1 MHLHNGCPSC
11 GSEGVHIF
19 YELPRVP
26 VHSVQLFRTR
36 DLALN
41 SPKGDIALGFCR
53 NCGFISNIAFDPGL
67 QDYSSEYEST
77 QAYSPTYNSFAMR
90 LAKFLVARYNLHDKD
105 ILEIGS
111 GQGEFLTLLCEL
123 GPNHGVGFDPA
134 YIGGRITSEANDRIT
149 FIKDFYS
156 EKYAGSQADFIC
168 CRMTLEHVQ
177 DTADF
182 VSTIRRSIG
191 SRSKTVVFFQ
201 VPETTRVLEERAF
214 WDIYYEH
221 CSYFSLGSL
230 GHLFRHCGFDVTDI
244 WQDYDDQYLMIDAK
258 PGHGKQL
265 SSLPQEGDIEVLTQS
280 VYDFSAD
287 VQQRIEVWKSR
298 LREVKQKRQRAVL
311 WGGSSKGVAFLTT
324 LRIEDEI
331 EYVVD
336 INPLKQ
342 GTYMAG
348 TGQEIISP
356 EFLMEYKPDIV
367 IVMNPIYRN
376 EIREELTRLNLT
388 PELVS
393 IES

>member
-1 MHLHNGCPSC
+1 MHLHDGCPSC
-11 GSEGVHIF
+11 GSEGVQIF

-26 VHSVQLFRTR
+26 VHSVQLCRTR

-53 NCGFISNIAFDPGL
+53 NCGFISNIAFDPIL

-77 QAYSPTYNSFAMR
+77 QANSPTYNAFAMR
-90 LAKFLVARYNLHDKD
+90 LAKYLVDHYDLHDKD
-105 ILEIGS
+105 ILEIGC

-123 GPNHGVGFDPA
+123 GGNRGVGFDPA
-134 YIGGRITSEANDRIT
+134 YIGGRVDSEAIDHIT
-149 FIKDFYS
+149 FIKDYYS
-156 EKYAGSQADFIC
+156 EKFAGSQADFIC
-168 CRMTLEHVQ
+168 CKMTLEHIQ
-177 DTADF
+177 ETAEF

-201 VPETTRVLEERAF
+201 VPETTRILEERAF

-221 CSYFSLGSL
+221 CSYFGIGSL
-230 GHLFRHCGFDVTDI
+230 GRLFRHCSFKVTNI
-244 WQDYDDQYLMIDAK
+244 WQDFDDQYLMIEAQPSD
-258 PGHGKQL
+258 GERV
-265 SSLPQEGDIEVLTQS
+265 SSLPQEDDLEVIAPS
-280 VYDFSAD
+280 VFDFSAD
-287 VQQRIEVWKSR
+287 VQLRIEVWKNR
-298 LREVKQKRQRAVL
+298 LREVKEKRQRAVL
-311 WGGSSKGVAFLTT
+311 WGGGSKGVAFLTT
-324 LRIEDEI
+324 LRVEGEI

>member
-1 MHLHNGCPSC
+1 MHLYDGCPSC
-11 GSEGVHIF
+11 GSEDVHIF

-26 VHSVQLFRTR
+26 VHSVQIFRTR

-53 NCGFISNIAFDPGL
+53 NCGFVSNIAFDPTL
-67 QDYSSEYEST
+67 QDYTSEYEST
-77 QAYSPTYNSFAMR
+77 QAYSPTYSAFAMR
-90 LAKFLVARYNLHDKD
+90 LAKFLVARYDLHYKD
-105 ILEIGS
+105 ILEIGC

-123 GPNHGVGFDPA
+123 GPNYGVGFDPA
-134 YIGGRITSEANDRIT
+134 YIGGRIESEANDRIT

-156 EKYAGSQADFIC
+156 ENYSGNQVDFIC

-191 SRSKTVVFFQ
+191 SGSKTVVFFQ
-201 VPETTRVLEERAF
+201 VPETTRILEERAF

-221 CSYFSLGSL
+221 CSYFGIGSL
-230 GHLFRHCGFDVTDI
+230 GRLFRHCGFKVTDI
-244 WQDYDDQYLMIDAK
+244 WQDFDDQYLMIEAQ
-258 PGHGKQL
+258 PSYGERV
-265 SSLPQEGDIEVLTQS
+265 SSLPQEDDLEVIAPS
-280 VYDFSAD
+280 VFDFSAD
-287 VQQRIEVWKSR
+287 VQLRIEVWKDR
-298 LREVKQKRQRAVL
+298 LREIKEKRQRAVL
-311 WGGSSKGVAFLTT
+311 WGGGSKGVAFLTT
-324 LRIEDEI
+324 LRVEGEI

-348 TGQEIISP
+348 TGQAIISP
-356 EFLMEYKPDIV
+356 EFLVDYKPDIV
-367 IVMNPIYRN
+367 IVMNPIYRE
-376 EIREELTRLNLT
+376 EIRLDLTRLNLT

>member
-1 MHLHNGCPSC
+1 MHLHDGCPSC
-11 GSEGVHIF
+11 GSVGVHIF
-19 YELPRVP
+19 YKLPRVP

-36 DLALN
+36 ELALN

-53 NCGFISNIAFDPGL
+53 KCGFISNIAFDPLL

-77 QAYSPTYNSFAMR
+77 QANSPTYNAFAMR
-90 LAKFLVARYNLHDKD
+90 LAKYLVDHYDLHDKD
-105 ILEIGS
+105 ILDIGC

-123 GPNHGVGFDPA
+123 GGNRGVGFDPA
-134 YIGGRITSEANDRIT
+134 YIGGRVDSEAIERIK
-149 FIKDFYS
+149 FVKDFYS
-156 EKYAGSQADFIC
+156 EKYADSRADFIC
-168 CRMTLEHVQ
+168 CKMTLEHIKE
-177 DTADF
+177 TAEF
-182 VSTIRRSIG
+182 VSTILRSIG

-201 VPETTRVLEERAF
+201 VPETTRILEERAF

-221 CSYFSLGSL
+221 CSYFGIGSL
-230 GHLFRHCGFDVTDI
+230 GRLFRHCGFKVTDI
-244 WQDYDDQYLMIDAK
+244 WQDFDDQYLMIEAQ
-258 PGHGKQL
+258 PNYGERI
-265 SSLPQEGDIEVLTQS
+265 SSLPQEDDLEVITHS
-280 VYDFSAD
+280 VFDFSAD
-287 VQQRIEVWKSR
+287 VQLRIEVWKSR

-311 WGGSSKGVAFLTT
+311 WGGGSKGVAFLTT
-324 LRIEDEI
+324 LRVEGEI

-367 IVMNPIYRN
+367 IVMNPIYQN
-376 EIREELTRLNLT
+376 EIREELTRLNMT

>member
-1 MHLHNGCPSC
+1 MHLHDGCPSC
-11 GSEGVHIF
+11 GSEGVQIF

-26 VHSVQLFRTR
+26 VHSVQLCRTR

-53 NCGFISNIAFDPGL
+53 NCGFISNIAFDPVL

-77 QAYSPTYNSFAMR
+77 QANSPTYNAFAMR
-90 LAKFLVARYNLHDKD
+90 LAKYLVDHYDLHDKD
-105 ILEIGS
+105 ILEIGC

-123 GPNHGVGFDPA
+123 GGNRGVGFDPA
-134 YIGGRITSEANDRIT
+134 YIGGRVDSEAIDHIT
-149 FIKDFYS
+149 FIKDYYS
-156 EKYAGSQADFIC
+156 EKFAGSQADFIC
-168 CRMTLEHVQ
+168 CKMTLEHIQ
-177 DTADF
+177 ETAEF

-201 VPETTRVLEERAF
+201 VPETTRILEERAF

-221 CSYFSLGSL
+221 CSYFGIGSL
-230 GHLFRHCGFDVTDI
+230 GRLFRHCGFKVNDI
-244 WQDYDDQYLMIDAK
+244 WQDFDDQYLMIEAQSSY
-258 PGHGKQL
+258 GERV
-265 SSLPQEGDIEVLTQS
+265 SSLPQEDDLEVIAPS
-280 VYDFSAD
+280 VFDFSAD
-287 VQQRIEVWKSR
+287 VQLRIEVWKNR
-298 LREVKQKRQRAVL
+298 LREVKEKRQRAVL
-311 WGGSSKGVAFLTT
+311 WGGGSKGVAFLTT
-324 LRIEDEI
+324 LRVEGEI

-356 EFLMEYKPDIV
+356 EFLVDYKPDIV
-367 IVMNPIYRN
+367 IVMNPIYRE
-376 EIREELTRLNLT
+376 EIRQDLTRLNLT